1 MRIDNEVSA
10 TFHDL
15 LAEEHLVPEFEPPL
29 MHRRNEGG
37 RAIRTAKN
45 HIIATLTNAD
55 PAFPM
60 AAVEHTTEQA
70 EITIN
75 LLRQAPNDP
84 TPPSKSAWKPCSADN
99 MLSTATHSP
108 LSVPEWWCTKSPI
121 SEHHGRLTV
130 STDFMMAPSS
140 PDTGCTPCTSR
151 ELALH
156 ATQTLSRGIS
166 TRWKRRVT
174 AHTSALPK
182 SSRWSIERSK
192 PSTQRQKRPPV
203 RTS

>member
-15 LAEEHLVPEFEPPL
+15 LAEEHLVLEFVPPL
-29 MHRRNEGG
+29 MHRRNEAE

-84 TPPSKSAWKPCSADN
+84 TPPSPPGS
-99 MLSTATHSP
+99 H
-108 LSVPEWWCTKSPI
+108 V
-121 SEHHGRLTV
+121 
-130 STDFMMAPSS
+130 
-140 PDTGCTPCTSR
+140 
-151 ELALH
+151 
-156 ATQTLSRGIS
+156 
-166 TRWKRRVT
+166 
-174 AHTSALPK
+174 
-182 SSRWSIERSK
+182 
-192 PSTQRQKRPPV
+192 RP
-203 RTS
+203 TI